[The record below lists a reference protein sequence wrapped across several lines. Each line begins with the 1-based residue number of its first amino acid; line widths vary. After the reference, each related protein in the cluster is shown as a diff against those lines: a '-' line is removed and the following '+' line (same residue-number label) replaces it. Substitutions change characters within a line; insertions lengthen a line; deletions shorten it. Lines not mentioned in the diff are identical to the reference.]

1 MIKLLIFN
9 LIISKPISLVE
20 LALVCLEIP
29 IVQKSQGI
37 KYIDSKLPLL
47 WTNLL
52 TIFLKIGF
60 YPIDIYI
67 FKPTIFEK
75 LTFM

>member
-47 WTNLL
+47 
-52 TIFLKIGF
+52 
-60 YPIDIYI
+60 
-67 FKPTIFEK
+67 
-75 LTFM
+75 